1 MVKKSKNSP
10 REKSEKELLSEI
22 KSLLVVIAS
31 KLGAKSEEIGK
42 AIGVKGSQIRKIR
55 TGNHKTK

>member
-1 MVKKSKNSP
+1 MAKKKTN
-10 REKSEKELLSEI
+10 EKSEKELLSEI

-42 AIGVKGSQIRKIR
+42 AIGVKGSQVRKIR
-55 TGNHKTK
+55 TGNAK